1 MAEVNKLLKAKA
13 EAEAKVKEIEQQIL
27 QQSLD
32 EFKPALDNALEL
44 AEAMVDH
51 DPSNQKVKDTYKE
64 CKSLVRK
71 IVASV
76 FGEEYKISKT
86 EAAKRSGSSSGDD
99 FSWEEVAEKMKKA
112 GITSKTKAVGKSE
125 LEKIVLGNDGMKK
138 FRASRWN
145 NVSQRGNV
153 LEKIG
158 DNKRDSR
165 YYLKK

>member
-1 MAEVNKLLKAKA
+1 
-13 EAEAKVKEIEQQIL
+13 
-27 QQSLD
+27 
-32 EFKPALDNALEL
+32 
-44 AEAMVDH
+44 MVDH

-86 EAAKRSGSSSGDD
+86 ESSKRASDHRLKMILAGKNVSS
-99 FSWEEVAEKMKKA
+99 KMKKCWNY
-112 GITSKTKAVGKSE
+112 GKNKSGGQGGSGKDLFSVKTS
-125 LEKIVLGNDGMKK
+125 MKK

-145 NVSQRGNV
+145 NVAQRSNV

-158 DNKRDSR
+158 DNKRDSK

>member
-51 DPSNQKVKDTYKE
+51 DPSNRKVKDAYKE
-64 CKSLVRK
+64 CRSLVRK

-86 EAAKRSGSSSGDD
+86 ESAKRSGSSSGDD
-99 FSWEEVAEKMKKA
+99 FSWEEVSAKMKSA
-112 GITSKTKAVGKSE
+112 GITAKTKAVGKSD
-125 LEKIVLGNDGMKK
+125 LEKIVFGKGGMKK

-145 NVSQRGNV
+145 NVGERAKI

-158 DNKRDSR
+158 DNNRDTK